1 MNAFFLAKAGLHV
14 RLALL
19 RFGWGNGIAL
29 VLLVCAGVTG
39 LWLLPQLK
47 SQRAAG
53 QIALAKA
60 QKAHDAAPLAALAP
74 ALPPTQQHLQDFY
87 DVLGETRYAEQQVK
101 TLFAIAAKNSLTLNQ
116 ADYKFAF
123 DKNGIFH
130 TYVISLPVRGPYTA
144 VRPFCEQVL
153 LAIPFA
159 SLDQI
164 DFKRDSVNNPNLE
177 AKLRITLY
185 LDKSGGTLGNAE
197 APTEKPAEHTG
208 GADMKGGQS

>member
-1 MNAFFLAKAGLHV
+1 
-14 RLALL
+14 
-19 RFGWGNGIAL
+19 
-29 VLLVCAGVTG
+29 
-39 LWLLPQLK
+39 
-47 SQRAAG
+47 
-53 QIALAKA
+53 
-60 QKAHDAAPLAALAP
+60 
-74 ALPPTQQHLQDFY
+74 
-87 DVLGETRYAEQQVK
+87 
-101 TLFAIAAKNSLTLNQ
+101 
-116 ADYKFAF
+116 
-123 DKNGIFH
+123 
-130 TYVISLPVRGPYTA
+130 
-144 VRPFCEQVL
+144 